1 MNLNYES
8 LKFDTNSFIS
18 SQILDFKNH
27 IKQYQETINTEGI
40 WLFLAVLG
48 CWGVSDEAMQ
58 KTAFILT
65 MIIFL
70 FRVYQKLEDTRSFK
84 EIYLDIE
91 EQINESNLNEDIKK
105 ARLYDLNR
113 IKTKSLRFSRI
124 VKSSSIFIICFV
136 YTVFSM
142 ALHFS
147 SN

>member
-1 MNLNYES
+1 MNFQNLE
-8 LKFDTNSFIS
+8 FDVNGFIV
-18 SQILDFKNH
+18 SQTSDFKNH

-48 CWGVSDEAMQ
+48 CWGVTDEVMQ
-58 KTAFILT
+58 KTAFIMT
-65 MIIFL
+65 MIIFS

-84 EIYLDIE
+84 EIYLYIE
-91 EQINESNLNEDIKK
+91 EQIKESNLNEDIKK

-113 IKTKSLRFSRI
+113 IKNKSLRLSRM
-124 VKSSSIFIICFV
+124 VKSSSIFIICFA

-142 ALHFS
+142 YLHFS

>member
-1 MNLNYES
+1 MNFPNLEFDLNG
-8 LKFDTNSFIS
+8 FIE
-18 SQILDFKNH
+18 SQISDFKNH

-48 CWGVSDEAMQ
+48 CWGVTYEVMQ
-58 KTAFILT
+58 KTAFIMT
-65 MIIFL
+65 MIIFS

-84 EIYLDIE
+84 EIYLYIE
-91 EQINESNLNEDIKK
+91 EQIKESNLNEDIKK

-113 IKTKSLRFSRI
+113 IKNKNLRLSKI
-124 VKSSSIFIICFV
+124 VQSSSIFIICFV

>member
-1 MNLNYES
+1 MNFPNLEFDLNG
-8 LKFDTNSFIS
+8 FIE
-18 SQILDFKNH
+18 SQISDFKNH

-48 CWGVSDEAMQ
+48 CWGVTDEVMQ
-58 KTAFILT
+58 KTAFIMT
-65 MIIFL
+65 MIIFS

-84 EIYLDIE
+84 EIYLYIE
-91 EQINESNLNEDIKK
+91 EQIKESNLNEDIKK

-113 IKTKSLRFSRI
+113 IKNKNLRLSKI
-124 VKSSSIFIICFV
+124 VQSSSIFIICFV